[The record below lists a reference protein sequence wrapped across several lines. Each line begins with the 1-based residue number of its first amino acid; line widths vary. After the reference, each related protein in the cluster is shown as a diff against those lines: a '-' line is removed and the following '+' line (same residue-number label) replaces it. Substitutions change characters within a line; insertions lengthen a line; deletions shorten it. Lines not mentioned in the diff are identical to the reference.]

1 MKTLSPSEKALLGA
15 IRSALKFG
23 EIAPLA
29 TNDEVKEYILSTTDT
44 TEKEFSTEAEGIF
57 KKLDVDS
64 LVGAVS
70 KAEFLGLIP

>member
-29 TNDEVKEYILSTTDT
+29 TNDEVKEYILSTTET
-44 TEKEFSTEAEGIF
+44 TAEEFSSEAEGIL
-57 KKLDVDS
+57 KKLDTDS

-70 KAEFLGLIP
+70 KAKFFGLI